1 MPLVEK
7 PHYKVRIRR
16 EYKVQYPNPI
26 RVAAGER
33 VMVGEEDQGFPG
45 WRWCK
50 AHDGREGWVPVELLS
65 GEGEKAIMLDN
76 YSARELGVQPGEE
89 VLVEDARYGW
99 LLVRNAQGERG
110 WIPATHIESTKA

>member
-1 MPLVEK
+1 
-7 PHYKVRIRR
+7 
-16 EYKVQYPNPI
+16 
-26 RVAAGER
+26 
-33 VMVGEEDQGFPG
+33 
-45 WRWCK
+45 
-50 AHDGREGWVPVELLS
+50 
-65 GEGEKAIMLDN
+65 MLEN